1 MRRMIYIL
9 TGLVIMVLSGCEKYI
24 FEKPDIPTD
33 VSFSDQIQPIFDA
46 NGADCVSC
54 HSGGIDPDL
63 RPDNSYDALIDGGYV
78 DTDDPESSV
87 LYETLRGT
95 HDARATEEEKLYIL
109 GWIIEGALNN

>member
-1 MRRMIYIL
+1 MRRVIFVL
-9 TGLVIMVLSGCEKYI
+9 TSMVIMFLSGCEKYI
-24 FEKPDIPTD
+24 FEKPDMPTD
-33 VSFSDQIQPIFDA
+33 VSFSADIQPIFD
-46 NGADCVSC
+46 NSCVSC

-95 HDARATEEEKLYIL
+95 HDTRATEEEKLYIL
-109 GWIIEGALNN
+109 GWITEGALNN